1 MKLVQEGNRSFD
13 LVQRRVYRLAPI
25 LIPAEYESAEYV
37 TFFGFNGCVGGSVQ
51 PLITNEGSV
60 FDFFFVSRFYLH
72 GRPPRQDPCRLRF
85 APTNPTVYCSTTMV
99 LHMRR

>member
-60 FDFFFVSRFYLH
+60 FDFLFFLFLDSTFMGGH
-72 GRPPRQDPCRLRF
+72 QDRIH
-85 APTNPTVYCSTTMV
+85 VV
-99 LHMRR
+99 